1 MTKPSTKKGGQSG
14 NKGPAQQKP
23 AGGNK
28 GNTNPSKG
36 KNKQAATATKDLCIR
51 CPNLPLSIQNKHNN
65 EIDKC
70 SATYTTAPN
79 GTHPVSNLWWGFS
92 DGVVGHNITLADM
105 KIYTFD
111 SCKKIQNEAK
121 AVGAEEKFENLE
133 IPGMEDVFRRA
144 KGVVVWDTGVPLL
157 GGDGKKTETKV
168 ISKEALEAAMKAVRQ
183 EKDFKVQQSALRKD
197 GVGLNGG
204 HAQFMKA
211 LLGEPA
217 VGNAPGAQ
225 GGTQAG
231 GVSGGSGGAQD
242 GGLADSGQASGSGQ
256 ASESVQAG
264 MAGGGGGSG
273 SSANTTQ
280 GTTNLASRPKGKGP
294 ADPATTS
301 VGTPVTTTSTPP
313 VCPRCPVGCPFKNL
327 HVDLLVCLDDV
338 SPLDKEKKL
347 PEVLWPNITTENSVA
362 SLVEGFDPCGLLLGA
377 EKKVDHDV
385 IAVMMQSLQAG
396 ETAYD
401 GVPFT
406 KALAEATLVEYYKKQ
421 RPRLEPPERE
431 PRKSHLQPVTI
442 HKEVRSVQPP
452 PAPRT
457 FASGVDHDGR
467 TGFPIDFDSLPDNK
481 KLASHDQYALRES
494 LGDAEPNHSI
504 CVNHFEV
511 TLPDDL
517 VLYEYEVSSTS
528 PAWAKATRN
537 KRKVFVRDAID
548 NMPELKDRANAIA
561 SDYYGKIV
569 SGENLLGHEQSKD
582 VLVWNF
588 KPGTY
593 DKPEHI
599 TVTVKYNCEY
609 RMDSLKDFVFGRDMT
624 YAERGA
630 AQALN
635 MVVSKAVAAGSEKT
649 FMAGNNKFFYRPG
662 WQQLSD
668 DGLGLIA
675 VRGYY
680 CSVRPGM
687 RAVTLNINSLTSV
700 FYRPQTVHQYLVGLG
715 CTGSGYDEERAKA
728 HLIRLRVFVNFDRE
742 PSVKDADRDQPERR
756 TKTIYGFAGLAKDL
770 FFVNEDNKRV
780 SVLSHLRLKYPRAP
794 KGTDDS
800 IAVNVG
806 ARAPNEK
813 FYLAEQLDVLSD
825 QIYGKKLD
833 SSQTA
838 SMIELAR
845 RSPVQNRTAI
855 LEEGLQSLRLDK
867 ASPTPAIFDAL
878 KITVGSNMLSVP
890 ARHARH
896 PKVTYHG
903 NKAVLDDALQT
914 AKWNTRS
921 MKFVDTAKQ
930 FSPNNTTGTVAFLQ
944 IDDGKKNLD
953 KWRGVYRK
961 NFLKMSFNNGVQA
974 LTLSSANEESTK
986 LQDDDETWG
995 VKSLTATLKTLK
1007 ADLLVLML
1015 PKKNSHWASRHAAF
1029 KVVTDQILGIK
1040 SAVLCEES
1048 MRGSFPNNMEA
1059 EAAKDTGMAAYFG
1072 NYAMKLNLRLG
1083 NANHRLDY
1091 DRDLPLIGTPNAQK
1105 LDTIILGADVTH
1117 PGGGS
1122 TSGTPSVAAL
1132 VGSMDHNFAVYSGQ
1146 MRRQLPKQEYIDYL
1160 DDMAYELFLEWAE
1173 RNGNRMPSR
1182 ILWYRDGVDEGQY
1195 SKVRDEEVTQL
1206 RRGWEKAR
1214 KQLGWNQHTAPQIT
1228 AVIVAKRHH
1237 TRFYPKVKELENG
1250 NCQPGTIVESSIT
1263 SPYFMD
1269 FYLQSH
1275 NPLIG
1280 TGKPA
1285 HYFVIENGIGF
1296 TAEQLQNLTN
1306 NICYLYGRSTNA
1318 VSYATPAYY
1327 ADRLCERGRH
1337 YLREMFDGEDTFGDD
1352 DEQRG
1357 NQRAKDCW
1365 ERCGEIDGNPWHPN
1379 LNRTMFW
1386 M

>member
-1 MTKPSTKKGGQSG
+1 MGRGRGTKKATQ
-14 NKGPAQQKP
+14 PT
-23 AGGNK
+23 GGNNST
-28 GNTNPSKG
+28 NTNTVNTGNPKPNSSTTAAGSSNSNANANATVSGSGKG
-36 KNKQAATATKDLCIR
+36 KAKPPATPNICIR
-51 CPNLPLSIQNKHNN
+51 CPDLPTAIQNMHPSHDFNP
-65 EIDKC
+65 C
-70 SATYTTAPN
+70 FATYTTPPD
-79 GTHPVSNLWWGFS
+79 GTHAVSTLWWGFS
-92 DGVVGHNITLADM
+92 DGVIGENMTLADM
-105 KIYTFD
+105 NISSFD
-111 SCKKIQNEAK
+111 SCSKMLKAAK
-121 AVGAEEKFENLE
+121 AVGADAKYKSLADFGVESNLRTAKSTLQWEE
-133 IPGMEDVFRRA
+133 
-144 KGVVVWDTGVPLL
+144 
-157 GGDGKKTETKV
+157 KV
-168 ISKEALEAAMKAVRQ
+168 ISKEALEAAMKVGRQ
-183 EKDFKVQQSALRKD
+183 QDEFKDQQNVLKAL

-204 HAQFMKA
+204 HKKIEDVDF
-211 LLGEPA
+211 GRPA
-217 VGNAPGAQ
+217 AGDAQ
-225 GGTQAG
+225 GGSQGG
-231 GVSGGSGGAQD
+231 GVSGSSGGAQD
-242 GGLADSGQASGSGQ
+242 GGDVDSGQASGSG
-256 ASESVQAG
+256 QAG

-362 SLVEGFDPCGLLLGA
+362 LLVEGFDPCGLLLGA

-396 ETAYD
+396 EAAYD

-421 RPRLEPPERE
+421 RPRLRPPERE
-431 PRKSHLQPVTI
+431 PRNSHLQPVTI

-569 SGENLLGHEQSKD
+569 SGENILGHEQSKD
-582 VLVWNF
+582 VLVRNF

-609 RMDSLKDFVFGRDMT
+609 RTDSLKDFVFGRDMT

-662 WQQLSD
+662 WQQLAGD
-668 DGLGLIA
+668 RLGLIA

-687 RAVTLNINSLTSV
+687 RAVTLNINTLTSV
-700 FYRPQTVHQYLVGLG
+700 FYRSQTVHQYLVNLRSVGDD
-715 CTGSGYDEERAKA
+715 YDENRAWA
-728 HLIRLRVFVNFDRE
+728 HLGRLRVFVNFDRE
-742 PSVKDADRDQPERR
+742 PAVKDADRDQPERR
-756 TKTIYGFAGLAKDL
+756 TKTIYGFAGLAKDR
-770 FFVNEDNKRV
+770 FFFNEDGKRV
-780 SVLSHLRLKYPRAP
+780 SVLDHLRSKYPRAP
-794 KGTDDS
+794 KGSDKS

-806 ARAPNEK
+806 AQAPNEK

-833 SSQTA
+833 SNQTA
-838 SMIELAR
+838 NMIELAR
-845 RSPVQNRTAI
+845 RPPAQNRTAI

-878 KITVGSNMLSVP
+878 KITVGSDMLSVP
-890 ARHARH
+890 ARRAK
-896 PKVTYHG
+896 PPTVTYG
-903 NKAVLDDALQT
+903 SNNAVEESRLNL
-914 AKWNTRS
+914 AKWNT
-921 MKFVDTAKQ
+921 A
-930 FSPNNTTGTVAFLQ
+930 
-944 IDDGKKNLD
+944 
-953 KWRGVYRK
+953 RK
-961 NFLKMSFNNGVQA
+961 NFIDTSKKFNTQSKNGTVVFIHIDDDDDDADEWRLKYRTNFLNTSFKNGLQS
-974 LTLSSANEESTK
+974 LTLASPKEPFTK
-986 LQDDDETWG
+986 LKNDNATWNE
-995 VKSLTATLKTLK
+995 KALAASLKKLD

-1015 PKKNSHWASRHAAF
+1015 PRKTAAWASRHAAF
-1029 KVVTDQILGIK
+1029 KIVTDQVLGVK

-1048 MRGSFPNNMEA
+1048 MRGSLEKGILL
-1059 EAAKDTGMAAYFG
+1059 KDVGDNAMAAYFG

-1091 DRDLPLIGTPNAQK
+1091 DRDLPLIGTRNARD

-1146 MRRQLPKQEYIDYL
+1146 MRRQVPKQERMYDL
-1160 DDMAYELFLEWAE
+1160 DDMAYRLFLEWAE
-1173 RNGNRMPSR
+1173 RNGNKMPSR
-1182 ILWYRDGVDEGQY
+1182 TLWYRDGVDEGQY
-1195 SKVRDEEVTQL
+1195 SVVRDKEVSQL
-1206 RRGWEKAR
+1206 RKGWEEAR
-1214 KQLGWNQHTAPQIT
+1214 AQLRLNQQAPPQIT

-1237 TRFYPKVKELENG
+1237 TRFYPKVEELRNG

-1337 YLREMFDGEDTFGDD
+1337 YLREMFDGEKNLGNE

-1357 NQRAKDCW
+1357 NQRADACW
-1365 ERCGEIDGNPWHPN
+1365 DRCGENDGNPWHPN